1 MAADAAT
8 RYFAALTETIPFD
21 TAPGEVNLIAEVVAI
36 QAAIEADRMRENARC
51 HNDPQDTALRAGYVL
66 GVEIGRRMRGAR

>member
-8 RYFAALTETIPFD
+8 RYFAALAETIPFD

-36 QAAIEADRMRENARC
+36 QAAIEADRMRDARC
-51 HNDPQDTALRAGYVL
+51 YNDPQDAALRAGYAL
-66 GVEIGRRMRGAR
+66 GVEVGRRMRGVR